1 MFPTL
6 LDLEVQTQI
15 NDEHILK
22 ITQRRQMAAHK
33 PAARI
38 GFTKMIVRFGAWL
51 EQMGRKLQTRYSPA
65 SALAM
70 TATGLKEGHLQQC

>member
-6 LDLEVQTQI
+6 LDLDVQTQI
-15 NDEHILK
+15 NEEHILK
-22 ITQRRQMAAHK
+22 ITRRRQMAAHK

-38 GFTKMIVRFGAWL
+38 RFIKLIVRFGAWL
-51 EQMGRKLQTRYSPA
+51 ERMGRKLQTRYSPT

-70 TATGLKEGHLQQC
+70 TTTCLKEAHLQQC